1 MIKLGTN
8 PRYKVTAIATQGGAH
23 QNLWVKQYTL
33 RFRVGD
39 VEVPYKESET
49 PKVRNVQRLS
59 VIHFTTPSFCQ
70 SLFFARPR
78 ENELPSWHDLIV
90 GMPIV
95 SLAGENW
102 IFVYHSGYIM
112 ITTNANTSCPQ
123 VSLIVACWEECNFV
137 QNCKGF
143 CNFPQISKSLLLGI
157 N

>member
-1 MIKLGTN
+1 M
-8 PRYKVTAIATQGGAH
+8 
-23 QNLWVKQYTL
+23 KQYTL
-33 RFRVGD
+33 RFRIGD

-59 VIHFTTPSFCQ
+59 VIYFTAPSFRQ

-95 SLAGENW
+95 SLTGENW

-112 ITTNANTSCPQ
+112 ITTERQYFMPTG
-123 VSLIVACWEECNFV
+123 ITYRR
-137 QNCKGF
+137 
-143 CNFPQISKSLLLGI
+143 LLGRMQFCPGL
-157 N
+157 